1 MSAPGHSTAAPFE
14 MVVVVASLGGLQ
26 AMSTV
31 LAGLPADFPVPVVL
45 VQHSQ
50 RSDYPDRLAKILRGL
65 TTLPV
70 HTATPH
76 IAALQPGATVVP
88 GGYHALLEETRQ
100 LRLTEDPTLHGGDAL
115 MLTAGPVLAQR
126 AIGVVLTGM
135 LGDGARGVRA
145 IKRHGGRVLV
155 QDPDT
160 ARAAGMPS
168 NAIATGCVDF
178 VLPLNRI
185 APALITLAMAPGGAD
200 LLIVPSPPWA
210 RLSA

>member
-1 MSAPGHSTAAPFE
+1 MSAPGHTASRFDV
-14 MVVVVASLGGLQ
+14 VVVVASLGGLP

-31 LAGLPADFPVPVVL
+31 LRALPADFPVPVVL
-45 VQHSQ
+45 VQHSR
-50 RSDYPDRLAKILRGL
+50 RSDDPDRLATILSAV
-65 TTLPV
+65 TTLSVRPARQEPAV
-70 HTATPH
+70 
-76 IAALQPGATVVP
+76 LQPGATVVP
-88 GGYHALLEETRQ
+88 GGYHAVLDADRRLS
-100 LRLTEDPTLHGGDAL
+100 LTEDPTPRGGDAL
-115 MLTAGPVLAQR
+115 MMSAGPVMRQR

-135 LGDGARGVRA
+135 LDDGAHGVRT

-178 VLPLNRI
+178 VLPLDRI

-200 LLIVPSPPWA
+200 LLTVPTPPWA
-210 RLSA
+210 RLPA